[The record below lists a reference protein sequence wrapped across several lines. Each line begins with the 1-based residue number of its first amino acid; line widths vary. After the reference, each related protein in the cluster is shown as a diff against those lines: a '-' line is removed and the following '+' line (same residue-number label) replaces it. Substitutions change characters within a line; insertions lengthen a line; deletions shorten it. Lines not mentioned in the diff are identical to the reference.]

1 MKIQLSI
8 YIALLFGASLYAQ
21 SESGVVING
30 VKWATCNIDDTR
42 SFAASPESQGKLFQW
57 SRETAW
63 TAESGE
69 IGKAWQTFP
78 DDQKEWT
85 LNNPFPAG
93 WRAPNAKEWER
104 LLDKSKVKAEW
115 TKQNGVD
122 GMKFIDIDSGNSI
135 FLPAVGE
142 RDALK
147 GTFKNGGTVGNY
159 WGYTKV
165 NNTVYGLTFN
175 AKKFQGK
182 RFPDLDT
189 GYSLRCVHEDES
201 PYLASEKAKPLNR
214 EIKPGITLG
223 DALGRAAEESI
234 IDLNKQAKEQDAR
247 EAEQRRIAEEAERA
261 KAERL
266 AEAERRKEENLQKAE
281 AARVEQEKLEKIVKD
296 KIAAN
301 RVTVNI
307 KGINWTTK
315 NLGKIGT
322 FVAKQEDSGNY
333 YAWGSNKYSYNNVEV
348 NAFEAATGMVW
359 QAANSPCPTGYRVP
373 TFEEMKTLNTAEKKA
388 FTLNGVKGTLFID
401 NGNYLFIPDG
411 LYWSAT
417 GMNSADTFSH
427 YMNVSGAT
435 VHIPE
440 KVNDVSANYKRRYT
454 MHVRCVK

>member
-42 SFAASPESQGKLFQW
+42 SFAASPESRGKLFQW

-165 NNTVYGLTFN
+165 KNTVYGLTFN
-175 AKKFQGK
+175 AKKFQSK

-281 AARVEQEKLEKIVKD
+281 AARVEKERLEKIAKE
-296 KIAAN
+296 KLAAN
-301 RVTVNI
+301 GATVNI
-307 KGINWTTK
+307 KGVNWATK
-315 NLGKIGT
+315 NLDKIGA
-322 FVAKQEDSGNY
+322 FVVKQEDSGKY
-333 YAWGSNKYSYNNVEV
+333 YGWGSNKYYYNDPG
-348 NAFEAATGMVW
+348 AAADYAKGMEW
-359 QAANSPCPTGYRVP
+359 LSANSPCPAGYRLP
-373 TFEEMKTLNTAEKKA
+373 TFEEMKKLNTAEKKA
-388 FTLNGVKGTLFID
+388 FTLNNVKGTLFID

-417 GMNSADTFSH
+417 GMNSADTYSH
-427 YMNVSGAT
+427 YMSVSGSS
-435 VHIPE
+435 VYIPE
-440 KVNDVSANYKRRYT
+440 KVKDVTAIYQRHYT
-454 MHVRCVK
+454 MNVRCVK